1 MSLSQTI
8 SDLSLIL
15 LIIDKYSSVVID
27 IYRPNTGRVV
37 LIDINPFGE
46 STDSLL
52 FDWDELN
59 GLRDDNYTNEV
70 RVTVSQNIEVL
81 FRT

>member
-1 MSLSQTI
+1 VSLSQTI